1 MAKKKLNIINIL
13 IAINDM
19 DAEIRLYENPY
30 YKELGFEI
38 DEKKIERLRKVRER
52 EIKKLPADIRDEYEM
67 LSKRYGKGVA
77 PLVEGTCLNCFSV
90 LPTAM
95 VSGEMKEAILRCPN
109 CSIFLYRV

>member
-1 MAKKKLNIINIL
+1 VANKINIINIL
-13 IAINDM
+13 IALNDM

-38 DEKKIERLRKVRER
+38 DEKKIERLRKIRKK
-52 EIKKLPADIRDEYEM
+52 EIEKLPTTIRDEYEM
-67 LSKRYGKGVA
+67 LSKRYGKSVA

-95 VSGEMKEAILRCPN
+95 LSEEIKEGLLRCPN
-109 CSIFLYRV
+109 CSIFLYKV

>member
-1 MAKKKLNIINIL
+1 MAKKKSKIINIL
-13 IAINDM
+13 IALNDM

-38 DEKKIERLRKVRER
+38 EESKIDRLKEVREK
-52 EIKKLPADIRDEYEM
+52 EIEKLPPDIKDEYEM

-95 VSGEMKEAILRCPN
+95 LPDEKREEILRCPN